1 MMPMPR
7 MTILSLMTWMLLVM
21 SACTNVPPRD
31 ATPSVWF
38 GGVPPQNVA
47 AVISDNRARWHAA
60 QIADY
65 RYQLDINCFCFPQ
78 RDILPLTMEV
88 RAGQLAKITTNNGTA
103 YPPSDPMYT
112 FVQDYATI
120 DAIFATLMRDDM
132 QQADVLDI
140 NYDQTYGFPVD
151 VAITYEHGRLD
162 DGMTVSVRAFAP
174 LP

>member
-1 MMPMPR
+1 MTPMTR
-7 MTILSLMTWMLLVM
+7 VAMLSIMTWMLLAM
-21 SACTNVPPRD
+21 SACTNIPPRD
-31 ATPSVWF
+31 PTPSVWF
-38 GGVPPQNVA
+38 GGESPQNVA
-47 AVISDNRARWHAA
+47 VVISNNRARWQAA

-78 RDILPLTMEV
+78 RDILPLTIEV

-132 QQADVLDI
+132 QTADVLDI

-162 DGMTVSVRAFAP
+162 DGMTVSVQAFAV